1 MVLPFASL
9 VVAATLLLPVSA
21 TLPSFDVAPSCR
33 GAALAGDGL
42 DATIQRCLQEE
53 QDARKELQG
62 RWAMFP
68 LTLRNECTV
77 AASAGGDPSY
87 VDLLECLNISRD
99 AAEMRR
105 QNPKAFE

>member
-1 MVLPFASL
+1 
-9 VVAATLLLPVSA
+9 
-21 TLPSFDVAPSCR
+21 
-33 GAALAGDGL
+33 
-42 DATIQRCLQEE
+42 
-53 QDARKELQG
+53 
-62 RWAMFP
+62 MFP